1 MAYYS
6 EHTKQPHRKNEH
18 NQQRSDQG
26 PTALQAQ
33 VHPANSESSSS
44 NIVMMISD
52 QIHDMSNA
60 SEASVCT
67 SKDIT
72 GWYISP
78 TAFSAS
84 NSFIA
89 LLKFI
94 TPSSSF
100 LDLGASNH
108 TTFVEKI

>member
-1 MAYYS
+1 
-6 EHTKQPHRKNEH
+6 
-18 NQQRSDQG
+18 
-26 PTALQAQ
+26 
-33 VHPANSESSSS
+33 
-44 NIVMMISD
+44 MMISD

-67 SKDIT
+67 SKDII

-78 TAFSAS
+78 SAFSAS

-94 TPSSSF
+94 TPSSSSF